1 MFVKKSETTI
11 QDLREHFDCIL
22 ACETGR
28 RSHNIYGHPAP
39 RGRTAVLVGNE
50 LEGIPKEHL
59 QRVDEVV
66 SVPMRQSQLTSVNV
80 AVAAAVSLYVLERD
94 VARRGMKESGLRQS
108 DVDVLL
114 VGPDDP
120 SEVGSLLRSAWAFG
134 WRRAFLDDRNG
145 VWFAKDRG
153 TILAGRA
160 AARSEKNPI
169 VVIPSEQLKF
179 SQYDLALVCDNQVG
193 GRPLSRLK
201 IPRAKRMLVVFGKGE
216 VAFRE
221 RSVVENIVVDYSC
234 KDVEPRYRHAGS
246 TLLSYI
252 SQCVRSH
259 SRHG

>member
-1 MFVKKSETTI
+1 MAI
-11 QDLREHFDCIL
+11 QDLREHFDRIL

-28 RSHNIYGHPAP
+28 RSRNIYSYPAP
-39 RGRTAVLVGNE
+39 RGRTAVIVGNE
-50 LEGIPKEHL
+50 LAGISKEYL

-94 VARRGMKESGLRQS
+94 LARKGVKESDWKQS

-134 WRRAFLDDRNG
+134 WHKVFLDDCNG

-179 SQYDLALVCDNQVG
+179 SQYDLVLVCDNQAG

-201 IPRAKRMLVVFGKGE
+201 MPRANRTLVVFGEGNI
-216 VAFRE
+216 AFRE
-221 RSVVENIVVDYSC
+221 RTIVERIVVDYSC
-234 KDVEPRYRHAGS
+234 KDIEPRYRHTGS